1 MSAGDVGMA
10 ADALAG
16 AFEAGSATV
25 LYDLLEALPEFCQVL
40 REGMARLDAEVTGLG
55 GDILQRT
62 GGATAELA
70 QHAAAMATAAEEAA
84 LAFPEEARFWL
95 E

>member
-1 MSAGDVGMA
+1 VSAGDVGMA
-10 ADALAG
+10 ADALTG
-16 AFEAGSATV
+16 AFEASSASV
-25 LYDLLEALPEFCQVL
+25 LHDLIEALPEFCQVL
-40 REGMARLDAEVTGLG
+40 REGMARLDEEVTGMG
-55 GDILQRT
+55 GSVLQRT

-84 LAFPEEARFWL
+84 LAFPAEARFWL